1 MCVKLIKAKQEIPY
15 DMGVPLEDQIK
26 GCSKV
31 IVDFRPNDPQ
41 LEKFMDEIER
51 FAETGLS
58 FKFNVQVIHNA
69 QILGAKIKK
78 QVKKVQKD
86 LSVNELIKLMALAFD
101 NSDRKL
107 SEISEMCMGKVCV
120 K

>member
-1 MCVKLIKAKQEIPY
+1 MCVKIIKSKKEIPY
-15 DMGVPLEDQIK
+15 DTNVPLEDQIV
-26 GCSKV
+26 GCTKV
-31 IVDFRPNDPQ
+31 LVDFKPNDPQ

-51 FAETGLS
+51 FAETGLN
-58 FKFNVQVIHNA
+58 FKVNVQVIHNA

-86 LSVNELIKLMALAFD
+86 LSVNEIIKLFALTFD

-107 SEISEMCMGKVCV
+107 EEISNMCFGKNCV